1 MSLDSL
7 ATLRAEAE
15 TSLASAVDLA
25 SLIEWERATFG
36 PKGSL
41 TLFLRSLGQAPAE
54 ERPALGRAANEVK
67 LALTAVYDQKKAA
80 LEGAAFVCR
89 SVSNDLAAELLD
101 RRQQGLTQL
110 GRRWRDDDA
119 GSFHCRDLVF
129 GTALAA

>member
-1 MSLDSL
+1 MRVLFYIV
-7 ATLRAEAE
+7 ATL
-15 TSLASAVDLA
+15 VVM
-25 SLIEWERATFG
+25 G
-36 PKGSL
+36 
-41 TLFLRSLGQAPAE
+41 LGNWAYVE
-54 ERPALGRAANEVK
+54 NYK
-67 LALTAVYDQKKAA
+67 TKAA